1 MEEHRGLGYFNGTVE
16 KIDLQDDMGAPLQV
30 PSLDGILCMVF
41 RGFLG
46 GHAVSSVAAN
56 NAYYFV
62 HSFSAR
68 PENEKE
74 ICAVAHV
81 GNGEVVAAIRRDNIL
96 GVQFHPERSS
106 EGGWIFERFSGAINR
121 PDE

>member
-1 MEEHRGLGYFNGTVE
+1 M
-16 KIDLQDDMGAPLQV
+16 
-30 PSLDGILCMVF
+30 
-41 RGFLG
+41 G
-46 GHAVSSVAAN
+46 GHAVFPVAAN

-106 EGGWIFERFSGAINR
+106 EGGLDFLKGFLVQ
-121 PDE
+121 